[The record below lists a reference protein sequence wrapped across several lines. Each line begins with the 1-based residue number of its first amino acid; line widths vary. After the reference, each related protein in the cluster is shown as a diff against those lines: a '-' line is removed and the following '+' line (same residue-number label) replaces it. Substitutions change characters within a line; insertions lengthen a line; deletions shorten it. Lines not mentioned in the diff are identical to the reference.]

1 MVENGPLARV
11 LIIAPRQLAAI
22 NPYAL
27 IDPVLPRLIFLDK
40 IPRGLMEVP
49 EMSSQALLQSLKESS
64 HAS

>member
-40 IPRGLMEVP
+40 IPVEDSWRFR
-49 EMSSQALLQSLKESS
+49 K
-64 HAS
+64 